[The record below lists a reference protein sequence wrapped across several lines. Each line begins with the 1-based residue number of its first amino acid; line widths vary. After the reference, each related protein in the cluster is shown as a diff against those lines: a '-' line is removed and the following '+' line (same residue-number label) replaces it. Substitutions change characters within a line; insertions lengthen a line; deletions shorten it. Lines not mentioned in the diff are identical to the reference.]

1 MLRLLINDVL
11 HSTSHCVSYIQELDI
26 KRTISKQGIFVRKFF
41 APLLRFVYRSKTKY
55 KIIVDSREK
64 LFRSKKGRIFVINH
78 RQADDIVI
86 GVNAVGKSGYIV
98 FGNPYLALETSNGLG
113 LWAYGMILLNRDNP
127 ASRKAT
133 YEKMKYVINHGGNII
148 IYPEGYWNLD
158 DNGEADERH
167 GADGHNS
174 ENWLIQDFNIGIFRL
189 AQETG
194 CEIVPTVLHYDEQ
207 KKKICYGQRG
217 KAFAV
222 CPDDDVFEKK
232 EQLLTI
238 MRTMYYEMMEKYS
251 SYERAEL
258 EANGQSIYE
267 QWADLKE
274 KLIKD
279 CDIKRTG
286 YHLDLADEKRI
297 GKAKVAKTV
306 TTPEEA
312 FSHLKHLKMCKENA
326 FLYQQSLGQAKEI
339 LDM

>member
-26 KRTISKQGIFVRKFF
+26 KSTLSERGIFVRKLF

-98 FGNPYLALETSNGLG
+98 FGNPYLALEISNGLG
-113 LWAYGMILLNRDNP
+113 LWAYGMILLSRDYS

-174 ENWLIQDFNIGIFRL
+174 ENWLVQDINIGCIRL
-189 AQETG
+189 ARETG
-194 CEIVPTVLHYDEQ
+194 CEIVPMILHYDEYREKRCYAMRGIPFCVGEAEELIQ
-207 KKKICYGQRG
+207 KKNELVEVMQTML
-217 KAFAV
+217 F
-222 CPDDDVFEKK
+222 
-232 EQLLTI
+232 QL
-238 MRTMYYEMMEKYS
+238 MEKYS
-251 SYERAEL
+251 TYSRCEL
-258 EANGQSIYE
+258 ECRGKTVKK
-267 QWADLKE
+267 QWEVLKDN
-274 KLIKD
+274 LVRD
-279 CDIKRTG
+279 CDIPGINYR
-286 YHLDLADEKRI
+286 LDLAEEKKI
-297 GKAKVAKTV
+297 GKAKVVNPVITSKEV
-306 TTPEEA
+306 
-312 FSHLKHLKMCKENA
+312 FLHLENLEVKKENA
-326 FLYQQSLGQAKEI
+326 FLWRRLKN
-339 LDM
+339 M